1 MTNWTRREVLGTA
14 AGTLAAM
21 AGTWFQP
28 GTAIAQEKK
37 GSNIRFGLVTYQ
49 WGKDWDLPTLIVN
62 LVNTKV
68 MGVELRTTHEHG
80 VEPSLNDAQRQ
91 EVRQRFADSGVTCVG
106 IGSDERFDNPDP
118 AVVKKAIEASK
129 AFVQLSHDIGGTGV
143 KVKPDRF
150 WPNVPREKTI
160 EQIGKA
166 LNELGE
172 YAEGFGQQ
180 IRLEVHGQCQE
191 LPTIK
196 AIMEVA
202 DHSNVAVC
210 WNSNP
215 VDLQGAGL
223 EANFAM
229 VNKRFGA
236 TSHVH
241 VLDMKEYPFAKL
253 FDLYVGMDYEGWWLL
268 EEGKVPADP
277 VAALA
282 EQKILFD
289 KMLAE
294 SQARVG

>member
-1 MTNWTRREVLGTA
+1 MTSATRRDFLTTA
-14 AGTLAAM
+14 AGSLAVLGASGLLPSTV
-21 AGTWFQP
+21 A
-28 GTAIAQEKK
+28 AQEKK
-37 GSNIRFGLVTYQ
+37 GGNIRFGLVTYQ
-49 WGKDWDLPTLIVN
+49 WGKDWDLPTLIAN
-62 LVNTKV
+62 LVKTKV
-68 MGVELRTTHEHG
+68 LGVELRTTHKHG
-80 VEPSLNDAQRQ
+80 VEPALNDMQRA
-91 EVRQRFADSGVTCVG
+91 EVRGRFVDSGVTCLG

-129 AFVQLSHDIGGTGV
+129 AFVQLSHDIGGSGV

-150 WPNVPREKTI
+150 WPNVPKEKTI

-172 YAEGFGQQ
+172 FAEGFGQQ

-196 AIMEVA
+196 AIMDVA
-202 DHSNVAVC
+202 DNPNVAVC

-215 VDLQGAGL
+215 TDLQGAGL

-229 VNKRFGA
+229 VSKRFGA

-241 VLDMKEYPFAKL
+241 VLDMKDYPFAKL
-253 FDLYVGMDYEGWWLL
+253 FDLYVAMDYEGWWLL

-277 VAALA
+277 VTSLG
-282 EQKILFD
+282 EQKVLFD

-294 SQARVG
+294 SRARVG

>member
-1 MTNWTRREVLGTA
+1 MTSATRRDFLTTA
-14 AGTLAAM
+14 AGSLAVLGASGLLPSTV
-21 AGTWFQP
+21 A
-28 GTAIAQEKK
+28 AQEKK
-37 GSNIRFGLVTYQ
+37 GGNIRFGLVTYQ
-49 WGKDWDLPTLIVN
+49 WGKDWDLPTLIAN
-62 LVNTKV
+62 LVKTKV
-68 MGVELRTTHEHG
+68 LGVELRTTHKHG
-80 VEPSLNDAQRQ
+80 VEPALNDLQRA
-91 EVRQRFADSGVTCVG
+91 EVRGRFVDSGVTCLG

-129 AFVQLSHDIGGTGV
+129 AFVQLCHDIGGSGV

-150 WPNVPREKTI
+150 WPNVPKEKTI

-172 YAEGFGQQ
+172 FAEGFGQQ

-196 AIMEVA
+196 AIMDVA
-202 DHSNVAVC
+202 DNPNVAVC

-215 VDLQGAGL
+215 TDLQGAGL

-229 VNKRFGA
+229 VSKRFGA

-241 VLDMKEYPFAKL
+241 VLDMKDYPFAKL
-253 FDLYVGMDYEGWWLL
+253 FDLYVAMDYEGWWLL
-268 EEGKVPADP
+268 EEGKVPTDP
-277 VAALA
+277 VTALG
-282 EQKILFD
+282 EQKVLFD

-294 SQARVG
+294 SRTRAG

>member
-1 MTNWTRREVLGTA
+1 MTHWTRREVLGATT
-14 AGTLAAM
+14 GVLAAI
-21 AGTWFQP
+21 GTTGWWP
-28 GTAIAQEKK
+28 TAVAAQEKK
-37 GSNIRFGLVTYQ
+37 GGNIRFGLVTYQ
-49 WGKDWDLPTLIVN
+49 WGKDWDLPTLLAN
-62 LVNTKV
+62 LKKTGVL
-68 MGVELRTTHEHG
+68 GVELRTTHKHG
-80 VEPSLNDAQRQ
+80 VEPVLTEAERVDVRKRFLDA
-91 EVRQRFADSGVTCVG
+91 GVTCVG

-118 AVVKKAIEASK
+118 AVVKKAIEATK
-129 AFVQLSHDIGGTGV
+129 AFVQLSHDIGGSGV

-150 WPNVPREKTI
+150 WPDVPEEKTI
-160 EQIGKA
+160 EQIGKS

-172 YAEGFGQQ
+172 FGEGFGQQ
-180 IRLEVHGQCQE
+180 IRLEVHGKCQE

-196 AIMEVA
+196 AIMDVA
-202 DHSNVAVC
+202 DNPNVAVC

-215 VDLQGAGL
+215 TDLQGAGL

-241 VLDMKEYPFAKL
+241 LLDMKEYPFAKL
-253 FDLYVGMDYEGWWLL
+253 FDLYVAMDYEGWWLL

-282 EQKILFD
+282 EQKKLFD

-294 SQARVG
+294 SRQRVG

>member
-1 MTNWTRREVLGTA
+1 MADWTRREVLGTA
-14 AGTLAAM
+14 AGTLAAIG
-21 AGTWFQP
+21 GTWLWP
-28 GTAIAQEKK
+28 GTVAAQEKK
-37 GSNIRFGLVTYQ
+37 GDNIRFGLVTYQ
-49 WGKDWDLPTLIVN
+49 WGKDWDLPTLIAN
-62 LVNTKV
+62 LVKTKV
-68 MGVELRTTHEHG
+68 LGVELRTTHKHG
-80 VEPSLNDAQRQ
+80 VEPVLNNAQRQ
-91 EVRQRFADSGVTCVG
+91 DVRKQFVDSGVTCLG

-118 AVVKKAIEASK
+118 AVVKKAIDASK
-129 AFVQLSHDIGGTGV
+129 AFIQLSHDIGGTGV

-196 AIMEVA
+196 AIMDVA
-202 DHSNVAVC
+202 DNPNVAVC

-215 VDLQGAGL
+215 TDLQGAGL

-229 VNKRFGA
+229 VSKRFGA

-253 FDLYVGMDYEGWWLL
+253 FDLYVAMDYEGWWLL
-268 EEGKVPADP
+268 EEGKIPADP
-277 VAALA
+277 VTALG
-282 EQKILFD
+282 EQKVLFD

-294 SQARVG
+294 SRARVG

>member
-1 MTNWTRREVLGTA
+1 MRDWTRREMLTA
-14 AGTLAAM
+14 TAGTLAAL
-21 AGTWFQP
+21 
-28 GTAIAQEKK
+28 TATGMMPATVAAQEKK
-37 GSNIRFGLVTYQ
+37 GGNIRFGLVTYQ
-49 WGKDWDLPTLIVN
+49 WGKDWDLPTLLTN
-62 LVNTKV
+62 LVKTEV
-68 MGVELRTTHEHG
+68 LGVELRTTHKHG
-80 VEPSLNDAQRQ
+80 VEPTLNEAERADVRKRFRDA
-91 EVRQRFADSGVTCVG
+91 GVTFVG

-118 AVVKKAIEASK
+118 AVVKKAIDASK
-129 AFVQLSHDIGGTGV
+129 AFVQLSHDIGGSGV

-150 WPNVPREKTI
+150 WPNVPKEKTI
-160 EQIGKA
+160 EQIGKS

-196 AIMEVA
+196 AIMDVA
-202 DHSNVAVC
+202 DNPNVAVC

-215 VDLQGAGL
+215 TDLKDAGL

-241 VLDMKEYPFAKL
+241 VLDMKDYPFAKL
-253 FDLYVGMDYEGWWLL
+253 FDLYVAMDYEGWWLL

-277 VAALA
+277 VNALA
-282 EQKILFD
+282 EQKRLFD

-294 SQARVG
+294 SRARVG

>member
-1 MTNWTRREVLGTA
+1 MADWTRREMLGTA
-14 AGTLAAM
+14 AGTLAAIG
-21 AGTWFQP
+21 GTWMWP
-28 GTAIAQEKK
+28 TAIAAQEKK
-37 GSNIRFGLVTYQ
+37 GGSIRFGLVTYQ
-49 WGKDWDLPTLIVN
+49 WGKDWDLPTLIAN
-62 LVNTKV
+62 LVKTKV
-68 MGVELRTTHEHG
+68 MGVELRTTHKHG
-80 VEPSLNDAQRQ
+80 VEPVLNDAQRQ
-91 EVRQRFADSGVTCVG
+91 EVRKRFVDSGVTCLG

-118 AVVKKAIEASK
+118 AVVQKAIEASK

-150 WPNVPREKTI
+150 WPNVPREQTI

-196 AIMEVA
+196 AIMDVA
-202 DHSNVAVC
+202 DNPNVAVC

-215 VDLQGAGL
+215 TDLQGAGL

-253 FDLYVGMDYEGWWLL
+253 FDLYVAMDYEGWWLL
-268 EEGKVPADP
+268 EEGKIPADP
-277 VAALA
+277 VTALG
-282 EQKILFD
+282 EQKVLFD

-294 SQARVG
+294 SRARVG

>member
-1 MTNWTRREVLGTA
+1 MAVWTRRDFLTTA
-14 AGTLAAM
+14 AGSVAM
-21 AGTWFQP
+21 IGASGLWPT
-28 GTAIAQEKK
+28 TVTAQEKK
-37 GSNIRFGLVTYQ
+37 GGNIRFGLVTYQ
-49 WGKDWDLPTLIVN
+49 WGKDWDLPTLIAN
-62 LVNTKV
+62 LVKTKV
-68 MGVELRTTHEHG
+68 MGVELRTTHKHG
-80 VEPSLNDAQRQ
+80 VEPTLSDAERSD
-91 EVRQRFADSGVTCVG
+91 VRKRFVDSGVTCLG
-106 IGSDERFDNPDP
+106 IGSDERFDNPDL
-118 AVVKKAIEASK
+118 AVVKKAIEATK
-129 AFVQLSHDIGGTGV
+129 AFVQLSHDIGGSGV

-150 WPNVPREKTI
+150 WQDVPHEKTI
-160 EQIGKA
+160 TQIGKA

-196 AIMEVA
+196 AIMDVA
-202 DHSNVAVC
+202 DNPNVAVC

-215 VDLQGAGL
+215 KDLEGAGL

-236 TSHVH
+236 TAHVH
-241 VLDMKEYPFAKL
+241 VLDMKDYPFAKL
-253 FDLYVGMDYEGWWLL
+253 FDLYVAMDYEGWWLL

-282 EQKILFD
+282 EQKTLFD

-294 SQARVG
+294 SRARVG